1 MLAASP
7 HQKYT
12 LHENRDLVC
21 FIHME
26 SPVDRTVSG
35 TQEPITGGVLAG
47 VNQLSRMS
55 EGDANFQH
63 LPIFWGF
70 PGSAMV
76 KNLPANAGDTGDT
89 GSIPGLGR
97 SPGVRNGNPLQ
108 CSCLGKFNG
117 QRSLVGYSPWG
128 HKESDMT
135 EVTEH
140 VCYHNYYHNTL
151 IN

>member
-97 SPGVRNGNPLQ
+97 SPGGGHGSSLQ
-108 CSCLGKFNG
+108 HSCLEKPMDGG
-117 QRSLVGYSPWG
+117 A
-128 HKESDMT
+128 
-135 EVTEH
+135 
-140 VCYHNYYHNTL
+140 
-151 IN
+151 

>member
-89 GSIPGLGR
+89 GSIPEGG
-97 SPGVRNGNPLQ
+97 NGNPLQ
-108 CSCLGKFNG
+108 YSCQKIPGAEKHCGPQFTGL
-117 QRSLVGYSPWG
+117 QSR
-128 HKESDMT
+128 T
-135 EVTEH
+135 
-140 VCYHNYYHNTL
+140 
-151 IN
+151 